1 MTDFSGM
8 TGEGREERGEEEGS
22 PRADLC
28 FGWMTSFTSG
38 SARCQSR
45 ASRPGK
51 MMIRCF
57 FLCFSDGLC
66 CALCFFWGMTA
77 AVSPVAGRGRGSR
90 RSRLRRFPPEAF

>member
-28 FGWMTSFTSG
+28 FGWMTSLTSG
-38 SARCQSR
+38 SARCRSR

-57 FLCFSDGLC
+57 FFMFFRRVMLCTVFFLGHDSC
-66 CALCFFWGMTA
+66 CQPRSGKRSGVTEI
-77 AVSPVAGRGRGSR
+77 AVA
-90 RSRLRRFPPEAF
+90 

>member
-28 FGWMTSFTSG
+28 FGWMTSFTSR
-38 SARCQSR
+38 SARCRSR

-57 FLCFSDGLC
+57 FYVFPTGYAVHCV
-66 CALCFFWGMTA
+66 FFGA
-77 AVSPVAGRGRGSR
+77 
-90 RSRLRRFPPEAF
+90 